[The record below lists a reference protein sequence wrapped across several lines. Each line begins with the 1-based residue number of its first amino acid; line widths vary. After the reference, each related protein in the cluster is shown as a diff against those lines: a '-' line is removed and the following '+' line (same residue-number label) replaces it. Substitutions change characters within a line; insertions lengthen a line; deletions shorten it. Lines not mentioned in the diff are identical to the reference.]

1 MTGSNQVAGFVEVRD
16 GLTFATVHGTG
27 HKAAQWKRAET
38 YYVVPQWMNSKA
50 L

>member
-1 MTGSNQVAGFVEVRD
+1 MTGSNQVAGYVEVRD

-38 YYVVPQWMNSKA
+38 LYVVNQWINEKSI
-50 L
+50 